1 MTMLEAA
8 TDKIKAYKAYFYD
21 RGPSFLSQD
30 VTSRRSLGGQND
42 ENALVQTSQSDYKM
56 THVLQSVRE
65 NYMSSKST
73 DDKKIMSPI

>member
-1 MTMLEAA
+1 MLEAA

-30 VTSRRSLGGQND
+30 ASSRRSLGGKND
-42 ENALVQTSQSDYKM
+42 EYAHAQTSLSDYKI
-56 THVLQSVRE
+56 TQVQSVRE
-65 NYMSSKST
+65 NCLSSKST